1 MNCLDYAL
9 TKELGS
15 GHYCETYL
23 AEDRKRKVEV
33 VIKFL
38 KPVRISKVCLLMSY
52 WINLLNSFTILIVT
66 VFLNPC
72 VI

>member
-52 WINLLNSFTILIVT
+52 WINLLNSFIILIVT
-66 VFLNPC
+66 VFFDPC